1 MDKWQLWGGLAFVV
15 AFIFYCRSVTF
26 QTEKVEDPR
35 QRGILRIVFLGIPFL
50 VLIVLVIVF
59 RDPVMFFLRNN
70 MP

>member
-50 VLIVLVIVF
+50 DLIVLVIVF

>member
-1 MDKWQLWGGLAFVV
+1 MEKWQLWGGLALVI

-26 QTEKVEDPR
+26 QTEKIEDSR
-35 QRGILRIVFLGIPFL
+35 RRGVLRIVFLGIPFL

-70 MP
+70 IP